1 VVPGSNT
8 VRLLT
13 KLPIPVPLVVLELTM
28 VGAVVVA
35 QQVPLATMAAPPS
48 EVMFPPEAAVVKVIA
63 VTGTVVRTG
72 IAIVPVVNVR
82 SFP

>member
-1 VVPGSNT
+1 
-8 VRLLT
+8 
-13 KLPIPVPLVVLELTM
+13 M

-35 QQVPLATMAAPPS
+35 QQVPLAIIAAPPS

-63 VTGTVVRTG
+63 VISVVVRTG
-72 IAIVPVVNVR
+72 IATVPVVNVI